1 MSHIEYSVYDITS
14 GRIVCIGFTED
25 LALVHL
31 EGGQGIIN
39 GIYDR
44 NTQWVVNGQV
54 VGRPQAELDQE
65 ELDEVWGNLRA
76 MRKQKLSACDW
87 TQVPDAP
94 VDQAAWATYRQQLR
108 DLPSNTVDPFNPIW
122 PTPPES

>member
-31 EGGQGIIN
+31 EDGQAIIN

-44 NTQWVVNGQV
+44 HTQWVVNGQV

-65 ELDEVWGNLRA
+65 ELDAAWGNLRA

-94 VDQAAWATYRQQLR
+94 VDQAAWAVYRQQLR
-108 DLPSNTVDPFNPIW
+108 DLPSNTTDPRNPAW
-122 PTPPES
+122 PSPPA

>member
-31 EGGQGIIN
+31 EDGQAVMN

-44 NTQWVVNGQV
+44 QTQWVVNGQV
-54 VGRPQAELDQE
+54 IGRPQAELDQE
-65 ELDEVWGNLRA
+65 ELDAAWGNLRA
-76 MRKQKLSACDW
+76 MRRQKLSACDW

-94 VDQAAWATYRQQLR
+94 VDQAAWAVYRQQLR

-122 PTPPES
+122 PTPPEN